1 MRRNTFVRVDNPS
14 KRVSTIA
21 KPYTPYMPVD
31 VMDAIQRRSSMRSD
45 AADTI
50 SKHWGEYG
58 PNEIQNMYIAMGL
71 GNPPNMSW
79 VQPAA
84 DPVRATL
91 KADRARAQAA
101 VDDRPYVMRSIQ
113 PLSPPEQP
121 PVTSPLDQSLY
132 PFPQLQGETNRRNH
146 SEPEQKEKTRS
157 RSPRF
162 ETLVDEA
169 ASNAGPESGS
179 SSSVF
184 VISKDDL
191 IKFLSLLC
199 ALMLGFI
206 LYLVSRK

>member
-14 KRVSTIA
+14 KRVSA
-21 KPYTPYMPVD
+21 DRKPYTPYMPVD

-45 AADTI
+45 APDAI
-50 SKHWGEYG
+50 SQHWGEYG

-91 KADRARAQAA
+91 KADRARAQA
-101 VDDRPYVMRSIQ
+101 VVEDRPYVMRSIQ

-121 PVTSPLDQSLY
+121 AVTSPLDQSLY
-132 PFPQLQGETNRRNH
+132 PFPQVQSETNRRNH
-146 SEPEQKEKTRS
+146 SATEQKVQQTRS
-157 RSPRF
+157 RSPRL

-169 ASNAGPESGS
+169 ADAGAESGS

>member
-14 KRVSTIA
+14 KRVSTDR

-45 AADTI
+45 APDAI
-50 SKHWGEYG
+50 SQHWGEYG

-84 DPVRATL
+84 DPVRAML
-91 KADRARAQAA
+91 KADRARAQA
-101 VDDRPYVMRSIQ
+101 VVEERPYVMRSIQ

-146 SEPEQKEKTRS
+146 SATEQKVQNR
-157 RSPRF
+157 RSPRL

-169 ASNAGPESGS
+169 AADTGAESGS

>member
-14 KRVSTIA
+14 KRVSSDR
-21 KPYTPYMPVD
+21 KPYTPYTPVD

-45 AADTI
+45 APDAI
-50 SKHWGEYG
+50 SQHWGEYG
-58 PNEIQNMYIAMGL
+58 QNEIQNMYIAMGL

-91 KADRARAQAA
+91 KADRARAQAV
-101 VDDRPYVMRSIQ
+101 VDERPYVMRSIQ

-121 PVTSPLDQSLY
+121 AVTSPLDQSLY
-132 PFPQLQGETNRRNH
+132 PFPQVQSETNRRNH
-146 SEPEQKEKTRS
+146 STEQKVQQTRS
-157 RSPRF
+157 RSPRL

-169 ASNAGPESGS
+169 AEKEE